1 MRQEVDFAAVTW
13 RIPRR
18 VAPRR
23 EGLTGDEVQ
32 APASVLIAATLLFA
46 TTRAHAEQPTP
57 SEPAPPA
64 EEEGAAG
71 ESRPG
76 VINETAA
83 LPQRY
88 GGYVTAAGGGGAS
101 GPVGE
106 GAALFSFVS
115 RFAVGAGGGLMTA
128 DEGRRGFSPWA
139 GMFAQVLRQADVGL
153 DLTASLRYRTVGP
166 ELTGSQ
172 VYGRL
177 NAGRAFG
184 PAYLAINGGV
194 GQGLGLRS
202 DVDYDAGSIFFVR
215 VARIVRVGAEARVRG
230 EAVDRLETAEDE
242 GRPVEIVSG
251 GVAGIEAKQVLVQ
264 ALGGW
269 SWPRGPLGSGP
280 AALAAAT
287 FSF

>member
-1 MRQEVDFAAVTW
+1 MLASSTARAEETT
-13 RIPRR
+13 P
-18 VAPRR
+18 
-23 EGLTGDEVQ
+23 VQ
-32 APASVLIAATLLFA
+32 
-46 TTRAHAEQPTP
+46 P
-57 SEPAPPA
+57 SEDASPS
-64 EEEGAAG
+64 ET
-71 ESRPG
+71 RPG
-76 VINETAA
+76 VLNETAA
-83 LPQRY
+83 LPQRH

-115 RFAVGAGGGLMTA
+115 RFAVGAGGAMMTA

-139 GMFAQVLRQADVGL
+139 GMFAQILRQSDVGL
-153 DLTASLRYRTVGP
+153 DLTASVRYRTVGP

-184 PAYLAINGGV
+184 PAYLAINGGI
-194 GQGLGLRS
+194 GQGLGVRS
-202 DVDYDAGSIFFVR
+202 DVDYDAGSIVFVR

-230 EAVDRLETAEDE
+230 EAMDRLETAEDE
-242 GRPVEIVSG
+242 GRPVELISG
-251 GVAGIEAKQVLVQ
+251 GVLGLEARPVLVQ

-287 FSF
+287 FAF